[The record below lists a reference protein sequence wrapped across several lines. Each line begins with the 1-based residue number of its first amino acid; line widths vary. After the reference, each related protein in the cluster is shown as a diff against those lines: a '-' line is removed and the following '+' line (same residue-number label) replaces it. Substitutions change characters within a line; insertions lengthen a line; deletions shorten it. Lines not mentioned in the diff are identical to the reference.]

1 MPWEPI
7 HPASRR
13 FRNSSLSF
21 RKCKLRCSC
30 CGNYFGRPHQKA
42 ALKYWVGCG
51 EEGKFM
57 LWNGI
62 FFSRKEKLVSPTGQ
76 KHNVAFGFFPRAC
89 CPLSMPG
96 SVGRRKIEFQKSH
109 WAGELQAAVC
119 EPASAGSVEPG
130 KSWPQLP
137 GELCTQLW
145 CRPKARVQGHPVS
158 CFIFFFL
165 LPEMGWNAQET
176 EFHVQTQIFINSYL
190 CYSECYSTPS

>member
-30 CGNYFGRPHQKA
+30 CGNYFGRSHQKA

-62 FFSRKEKLVSPTGQ
+62 FFSREEKLVSPTGQ
-76 KHNVAFGFFPRAC
+76 KHNVAFGLLPKSLVPTLHAWLCGKKENRV
-89 CPLSMPG
+89 PEVSLSRGIAG
-96 SVGRRKIEFQKSH
+96 SSLWTSLCRVCGTWQILTPAPWGAVHPAVMQTKSR
-109 WAGELQAAVC
+109 
-119 EPASAGSVEPG
+119 SAG
-130 KSWPQLP
+130 
-137 GELCTQLW
+137 T
-145 CRPKARVQGHPVS
+145 S
-158 CFIFFFL
+158 CIMFYL
-165 LPEMGWNAQET
+165 LFSSAKDGMKCSRDR
-176 EFHVQTQIFINSYL
+176 ISYSDSDI
-190 CYSECYSTPS
+190 Y